1 MLHVFFFFYVIFA
14 GVHVCKLKRFIDVTI
29 ISIQMSQVFFF
40 IRYEKTDQYNAAFE
54 EETQTKHYLR
64 FRSCN
69 SYEISQ
75 NNFLVRY
82 FYFFCS

>member
-1 MLHVFFFFYVIFA
+1 
-14 GVHVCKLKRFIDVTI
+14 
-29 ISIQMSQVFFF
+29 MSQVFFF

-64 FRSCN
+64 FRSC
-69 SYEISQ
+69 YFSQ

-82 FYFFCS
+82 FYFFLFLIFFCEAKFEPAILSEQPGDRSLLKTLH